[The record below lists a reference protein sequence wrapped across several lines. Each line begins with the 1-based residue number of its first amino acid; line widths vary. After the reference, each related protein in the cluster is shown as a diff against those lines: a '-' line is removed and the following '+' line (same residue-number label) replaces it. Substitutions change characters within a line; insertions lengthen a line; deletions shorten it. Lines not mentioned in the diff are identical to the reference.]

1 MLSEFLFYLV
11 GILAVVGGILL
22 LERIVAGP
30 HSTAGTGYARVDSA
44 FDFDRLRRKQFGP
57 RVSSVLRR
65 GGRPTL
71 PLLQEVTRE
80 PRQLREAGEQFI
92 PVASIV
98 GSVDGASH
106 LFDRNFRPVS
116 DRARARLGSVLV
128 AMRQGEPHSR
138 LVMFEPP
145 TYGQPVIAGSVWEQM
160 TEAVDVCDRK
170 RLVVLA
176 LNDVVGASTGDR
188 IPEPAFAAIF
198 PTAFGQM
205 LLDNALAIPTELRA
219 HENYRWTRRS
229 SIPCRF
235 QCCC

>member
-11 GILAVVGGILL
+11 GILAMVGGILL

-44 FDFDRLRRKQFGP
+44 FDFDRLRRKQYRS

-71 PLLQEVTRE
+71 PLLQEVSRE

-98 GSVDGASH
+98 GSVDGASQ

-116 DRARARLGSVLV
+116 DRARARLRSVLV
-128 AMRQGEPHSR
+128 GMRQGEPLPPIEVWAWRGKYYVLDGHHRVAAARALGSDYISAHVIEVVELSR
-138 LVMFEPP
+138 YDAEGLTVEC
-145 TYGQPVIAGSVWEQM
+145 GAG
-160 TEAVDVCDRK
+160 T
-170 RLVVLA
+170 L
-176 LNDVVGASTGDR
+176 
-188 IPEPAFAAIF
+188 P
-198 PTAFGQM
+198 
-205 LLDNALAIPTELRA
+205 
-219 HENYRWTRRS
+219 
-229 SIPCRF
+229 
-235 QCCC
+235 